1 MRNIFFVTNI
11 QTIIFSTRLKVAS
24 SEQIYNRVKNKTL
37 NAGGKVPL
45 IAMKNTNII
54 DSIVD
59 NSLRFLF
66 NFLGQQ
72 AFNSINKDTQNPD
85 LVQKQVLKKIF
96 KLQENTVYGKKYNF
110 SSITSVEDFKNK
122 HPITNYENYRSI
134 IEEIASTGNYTQLV
148 AEPITLFQETS
159 GTTGSSK
166 LIPRTK
172 TLFSTFQKSF
182 QACTTT
188 AKNYY
193 QPNKIDSKN
202 YRGLPLSN
210 SLPLKSTPSGIPRGT
225 GTSGGLR
232 QSKIVQKIISLNFSS
247 PPCVLLMPDYK
258 SAYYCHLLFSLLA
271 EQKITYISANFAS
284 NVLEAIQLLEEE
296 WQQLLEDIEHGQ
308 ICKNL
313 NLDSSIRNELE
324 SILQPNPVL
333 AQKLQ
338 IEFEKGFENIVPRI
352 WPQLSY
358 VGCITTGS
366 MELYKEKLKFY
377 LGDVPLY
384 SHGYGASE
392 SWLGVN
398 LKPEREPPA
407 YVITPHAAFFEFI
420 PVEEI
425 DLDPPSTIDLS
436 SLEIGKNYEVVV
448 TTVAGLYRYRLGDIV
463 KCVDYYN
470 QSPMVEFLYR
480 RGSLLNIVGEK
491 VSENE
496 IFTAICETLKN
507 LGNENQIVD
516 YTTRIDLSYS
526 PLRYVLYIELSQ
538 EFEVLPNLKLY
549 QNKIDDILSSLNV
562 LYLNFRESNSIE
574 KPQIKLVK
582 RDTFKSLK
590 QKILS
595 RGSSESQFKMPRLLK
610 EQILIEYM
618 ESLVI

>member
-1 MRNIFFVTNI
+1 
-11 QTIIFSTRLKVAS
+11 
-24 SEQIYNRVKNKTL
+24 
-37 NAGGKVPL
+37 
-45 IAMKNTNII
+45 MKNTNII

-59 NSLRFLF
+59 NSLRLLF
-66 NFLGQQ
+66 DFLGRQ
-72 AFNSINKDTQNPD
+72 AVKSINKDTQNSN
-85 LVQKQVLKKIF
+85 LIQEQVFQKICQ
-96 KLQENTVYGKKYNF
+96 LQKNTVYGKKNNF
-110 SSITSVEDFKNK
+110 SQIKSVEDFKKK
-122 HPITNYENYRSI
+122 HPITNYENYRSL

-148 AEPITLFQETS
+148 AESITLFQETS
-159 GTTGSSK
+159 GTTGRSK

-193 QPNKIDSKN
+193 QPNKIDSQN
-202 YRGLPLSN
+202 YRGLSLSHA
-210 SLPLKSTPSGIPRGT
+210 LPLKTTPSGIPRGT
-225 GTSGGLR
+225 GTSGGLK
-232 QSKIVQKIISLNFSS
+232 QSKIVQKIISLSFSS
-247 PPCVLLMPDYK
+247 PPSVFLIPDYQ
-258 SAYYCHLLFSLLA
+258 SAYYCHLLFALLG
-271 EQKITYISANFAS
+271 ELKIGYISANFSS
-284 NVLEAIQLLEEE
+284 NVLEAMQLLEEK

-308 ICKNL
+308 LCQDL
-313 NLDSSIRNELE
+313 NLDSSLRKELKNM
-324 SILQPNPVL
+324 LQPNPVL

-425 DLDPPSTIDLS
+425 DLELPSTRDLS

-480 RGSLLNIVGEK
+480 RGSLLNIAGEK
-491 VSENE
+491 VAENE
-496 IFTAICETLKN
+496 ILTALTETVKN
-507 LGNENQIVD
+507 WGNESQIVD
-516 YTTRIDLSYS
+516 YTTRIDLSSS
-526 PLRYVLYIELSQ
+526 PLRYVLYVELSR
-538 EFEVLPNLKLY
+538 EFECLADLKLY
-549 QNKIDDILSSLNV
+549 QHKIDEILSSLNV
-562 LYLNFRESNSIE
+562 LYLNFRESNSIQE
-574 KPQIKLVK
+574 PQIKLVK

-590 QKILS
+590 QKIIA

-610 EQILIEYM
+610 EPILIEYI

>member
-1 MRNIFFVTNI
+1 
-11 QTIIFSTRLKVAS
+11 
-24 SEQIYNRVKNKTL
+24 
-37 NAGGKVPL
+37 
-45 IAMKNTNII
+45 MKNTNVI

-66 NFLGQQ
+66 NFLARQ
-72 AFNSINKDTQNPD
+72 AFNSVNKDTQNPN
-85 LVQKQVLKKIF
+85 LVQKQVLKKIL
-96 KLQENTVYGKKYNF
+96 KLQKNTVYGKKYNF
-110 SSITSVEDFKNK
+110 SGIKSAEDFKHK
-122 HPITNYENYRSI
+122 HPLTTYENYRSI
-134 IEEIASTGNYTQLV
+134 IEQIAETGNYTQLV

-159 GTTGSSK
+159 GTTGKSK

-182 QACTTT
+182 QVCRIIAQNHC
-188 AKNYY
+188 
-193 QPNKIDSKN
+193 QPNNIDNKN

-210 SLPLKSTPSGIPRGT
+210 ALPLKSTPSGIPRGT

-247 PPCVLLMPDYK
+247 PPSVLLIPDYQT
-258 SAYYCHLLFSLLA
+258 AYYCHLLFALFTNQQIS
-271 EQKITYISANFAS
+271 YISANFAS
-284 NVLEAIQLLEEE
+284 NVLEAIQLLEEQ

-308 ICKNL
+308 IYQNL
-313 NLDSSIRNELE
+313 NLDSSLRNELE
-324 SILQPNPVL
+324 SILEPNPVL
-333 AQKLQ
+333 AQKLR

-358 VGCITTGS
+358 AGCITTGS

-377 LGDVPLY
+377 FGDVQLY

-392 SWLGVN
+392 SWIGVN
-398 LKPEREPPA
+398 LRPERETPA

-425 DLDPPSTIDLS
+425 DLASPSTVDLS

-480 RGSLLNIVGEK
+480 RGSLLNIAGEK

-496 IFTAICETLKN
+496 IFIALTETLKN
-507 LGNENQIVD
+507 LGNESQIVD
-516 YTTRIDLSYS
+516 YTTRIDLSSS
-526 PLRYVLYIELSQ
+526 PFRYVLYIELSQ
-538 EFEVLPNLKLY
+538 EFEVLPDLELF
-549 QNKIDDILSSLNV
+549 QNKIDDILLSLNI
-562 LYLNFRESNSIE
+562 LYLNFRESKSIE

-582 RDTFKSLK
+582 QNTFKSLK

-610 EQILIEYM
+610 EQILIDYI
-618 ESLVI
+618 ESLVGAG